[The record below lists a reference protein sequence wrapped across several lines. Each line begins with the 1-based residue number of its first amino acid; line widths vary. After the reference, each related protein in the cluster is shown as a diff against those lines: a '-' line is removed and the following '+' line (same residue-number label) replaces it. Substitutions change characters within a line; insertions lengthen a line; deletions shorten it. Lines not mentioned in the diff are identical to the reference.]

1 MLQAMQ
7 NILQE
12 VEEGIHI
19 VDRNGVTIAYNEA
32 MEKIEGLEADNVIGR
47 HLLEVFPNWSQ
58 ENSTLLMA
66 MTHQKSVR
74 QKMQSYLNLKGKR
87 ITTVN
92 TTFPIF
98 DGNTL
103 IGAVEIS
110 KNFTDV
116 THMSEKIL
124 DLQAKLIN
132 PEKFKFQVRTHYTFD
147 HMIGRSEAFLEAIRI
162 ARRAAETSSSVLIH
176 GDTGTGKELFAQ
188 SIHSASARWDK
199 PFIGQNCAAIPDT
212 LLESILFGS
221 VKGSF
226 TGAQDRPGLFEQA
239 NGGTLFL
246 DEINSMS
253 EELQAKLLRV
263 LQESY
268 VRRVGGQNDIKI
280 NVRII
285 AATNED
291 PFELMQSGTF
301 RKDLFYR
308 LNVIYIKI
316 PTLNQRKDDI
326 PLLVEH
332 FIRMFNEA
340 LGKDVWMLSGEVAQW
355 FRDYHWPGNVREL
368 QNFIEAAMNMV
379 TDEHVIGREHLPS
392 HIAEFLRGQTRV
404 HREVTLR
411 GSQSL
416 AEYVQSIERTEIESA
431 MKTHNGNISKAAES
445 LGISRQNL
453 QYKLKQQGAAVK
465 SNK

>member
-1 MLQAMQ
+1 
-7 NILQE
+7 
-12 VEEGIHI
+12 
-19 VDRNGVTIAYNEA
+19 
-32 MEKIEGLEADNVIGR
+32 
-47 HLLEVFPNWSQ
+47 
-58 ENSTLLMA
+58 
-66 MTHQKSVR
+66 
-74 QKMQSYLNLKGKR
+74 
-87 ITTVN
+87 
-92 TTFPIF
+92 
-98 DGNTL
+98 
-103 IGAVEIS
+103 
-110 KNFTDV
+110 
-116 THMSEKIL
+116 
-124 DLQAKLIN
+124 
-132 PEKFKFQVRTHYTFD
+132 
-147 HMIGRSEAFLEAIRI
+147 
-162 ARRAAETSSSVLIH
+162 
-176 GDTGTGKELFAQ
+176 
-188 SIHSASARWDK
+188 
-199 PFIGQNCAAIPDT
+199 
-212 LLESILFGS
+212 
-221 VKGSF
+221 
-226 TGAQDRPGLFEQA
+226 
-239 NGGTLFL
+239 
-246 DEINSMS
+246 MS

-404 HREVTLR
+404 HREATLR